1 MEPFEVP
8 SIFYLTVDGPAADH
22 RQREHSMSKDHKDK
36 PDEMTA
42 TSDSAAIG
50 NGGSRKMDK
59 GVQTAIGTRLRAY
72 YDEVAREEIP
82 DRFVELL
89 KQLETKDPD
98 GKA

>member
-1 MEPFEVP
+1 
-8 SIFYLTVDGPAADH
+8 
-22 RQREHSMSKDHKDK
+22 MSKDHKDN

-42 TSDSAAIG
+42 TSASSAPGTA
-50 NGGSRKMDK
+50 SRKVDK

-72 YDEVAREEIP
+72 YDEVAKESIP

-89 KQLETKDPD
+89 KQLETKDPG

>member
-1 MEPFEVP
+1 
-8 SIFYLTVDGPAADH
+8 
-22 RQREHSMSKDHKDK
+22 MSKDHKDN

-42 TSDSAAIG
+42 TSASSAPG
-50 NGGSRKMDK
+50 TSRKMDK

-72 YDEVAREEIP
+72 YDEVAKESIP

-89 KQLETKDPD
+89 KQLETKDPG